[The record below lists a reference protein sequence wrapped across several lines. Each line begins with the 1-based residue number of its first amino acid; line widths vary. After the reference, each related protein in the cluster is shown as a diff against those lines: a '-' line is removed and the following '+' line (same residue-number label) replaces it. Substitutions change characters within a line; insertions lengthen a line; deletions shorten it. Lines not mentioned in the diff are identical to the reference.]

1 MYKRQILRIKINNAK
16 PGMPIARPTLLES
29 PSSLAIF
36 KKKVIIA
43 LLKNRADRPKV
54 KKINAKK

>member
-1 MYKRQILRIKINNAK
+1 
-16 PGMPIARPTLLES
+16 MPIARPTLLES

-54 KKINAKK
+54 KKINARK